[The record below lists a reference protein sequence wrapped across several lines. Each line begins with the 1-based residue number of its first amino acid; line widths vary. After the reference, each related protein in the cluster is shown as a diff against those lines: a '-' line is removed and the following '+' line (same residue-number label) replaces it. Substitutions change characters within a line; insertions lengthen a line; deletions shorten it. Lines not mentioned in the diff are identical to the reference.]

1 MPKSQEEKIVIDI
14 VKKIIPSVVSI
25 SIVKNIE
32 DHLEGE
38 YSPFNFFHLPEKN
51 MTHKHRVHIGGGSGF
66 FISKDGLILTNRH
79 VVVDPNAEYTV
90 ITSRNQKYRARVL
103 ARDEIN
109 DIAIIKIKENGFIP
123 LEMGDSYSLK
133 LGQTVLAIGNAL
145 GQFQNTVSKGVISGL
160 ARYIFAAT
168 APDEE
173 MQNLRGL
180 IQTDAAINPGNSGG
194 PLIDLDGKVIGINA
208 AIVWGAQNIGF
219 SIPINNAK
227 KDLNDLI
234 KYGRIRQPFLGV
246 RYIQITKD
254 IQELK
259 KIAVNYGALILKE
272 HLPHD
277 LAIVKESPADKAGIK
292 EGDIILE
299 YNGKKITE
307 KDTLQDFI
315 QKSQVGDTITL
326 KILRGMKERVLKTVL
341 GERNP
346 SPQKH

>member
-1 MPKSQEEKIVIDI
+1 MSKNLPEEKAVIDI
-14 VKKIIPSVVSI
+14 VKKVIPSVVSI
-25 SIVKNIE
+25 SIAKKIE
-32 DHLEGE
+32 EYSAEEE
-38 YSPFNFFHLPEKN
+38 YSPFNFFHFPEK
-51 MTHKHRVHIGGGSGF
+51 KLLRKRKVHIGGGSGF
-66 FISKDGLILTNRH
+66 FISNDGLILTNRH
-79 VVVDPNAEYTV
+79 VVVDRDAEYTV
-90 ITSRNQKYRARVL
+90 VTSKGQRYQAQVL

-109 DIAIIKIKENGFIP
+109 DIAVIKIKENGFQP
-123 LEMGDSYSLK
+123 LELGDSSHVE
-133 LGQTVLAIGNAL
+133 LGQTVLAVGNAL

-160 ARYIFAAT
+160 SRYIFAA
-168 APDEE
+168 ASPEE
-173 MQNLRGL
+173 SMQNLRGL

-234 KYGRIRQPFLGV
+234 EFGRIRQPFLGV
-246 RYIQITKD
+246 RYVQITKE

-259 KIAVNYGALILKE
+259 KIAVDYGALILKE
-272 HLPHD
+272 HLPGD
-277 LAIVKESPADKAGIK
+277 VAIVKGSPADKAGLK

-315 QKSQVGDTITL
+315 QRSQIGESVIL
-326 KILRGMKERVLKTVL
+326 KILRGGKERILKTL
-341 GERNP
+341 LEERNR
-346 SPQKH
+346 KK

>member
-14 VKKIIPSVVSI
+14 VRKIIPSVVSI
-25 SIVKNIE
+25 SIIKNIE
-32 DHLEGE
+32 DHFEEE
-38 YSPFNFFHLPEKN
+38 YSPFNFFRLPEKN
-51 MTHKHRVHIGGGSGF
+51 MTHKHKVHIGGGSGF
-66 FISKDGLILTNRH
+66 FVSKDGLILTNRH
-79 VVVDPNAEYTV
+79 VVIDPNAEYTV
-90 ITSRNQKYRARVL
+90 VTSKNKKYRAQVL
-103 ARDEIN
+103 ARDDIN
-109 DIAIIKIKENGFIP
+109 DIAIIKVKENGFTP
-123 LEMGDSYSLK
+123 LEMGDSYSVE

-160 ARYIFAAT
+160 ARYIFAAA
-168 APDEE
+168 APDEA

-259 KIAVNYGALILKE
+259 KIAVNYGALVLKE
-272 HLPHD
+272 HLPND

-315 QKSQVGDTITL
+315 QKSQIGDTITL
-326 KILRGMKERVLKTVL
+326 KILRGMKEKVLKIVL

-346 SPQKH
+346 SPLKY